1 MKIALFLNL
10 ALVLATIGAGFAIYS
25 GKERFKALASKKSVK
40 TAMASFAAVMMLT
53 LAFIAPDI
61 AYAAEASTQAAG
73 AGLGLIGMAL
83 STGLACIG
91 AGYAVGAIGS
101 SALGAISE
109 DPKMMG
115 KALIFIGLGEGI
127 AIYGLII
134 SIIIMTRL

>member
-1 MKIALFLNL
+1 MKIALMMNL
-10 ALVLATIGAGFAIYS
+10 LLVASTILVGAFAYS
-25 GKERFKALASKKSVK
+25 GKEQFKKLASKKSVK
-40 TAMASFAAVMMLT
+40 YAMGAFGAITMLS
-53 LAFIAPDI
+53 LFFMAPDI
-61 AYAAEASTQAAG
+61 AYAAEATAAG
-73 AGLGLIGMAL
+73 AANGLGLVGMAL

-134 SIIIMTRL
+134 SIIILGKL

>member
-1 MKIALFLNL
+1 MKIALMMN
-10 ALVLATIGAGFAIYS
+10 LVLVFSTILMGVAIYS
-25 GKERFKALASKKSVK
+25 GKEKFAKLSSKRTIKM
-40 TAMASFAAVMMLT
+40 AMGAFGAAMMVGLM
-53 LAFIAPDI
+53 FMAPDI
-61 AYAAEASTQAAG
+61 AYAADASTQSAAN
-73 AGLGLIGMAL
+73 GLGLIGMAL

-91 AGYAVGAIGS
+91 AGAAVGSIGS

-134 SIIIMTRL
+134 SIIILGKL